1 LLTKKIFSAN
11 YFGFAEREFSAR
23 GGGVPMSFE
32 YIKHILSE
40 SQEVMI
46 KIGCVICVGIFIA
59 DIVRNKISEFTSGGK
74 NKK

>member
-1 LLTKKIFSAN
+1 
-11 YFGFAEREFSAR
+11 
-23 GGGVPMSFE
+23 MSFE

-46 KIGCVICVGIFIA
+46 KVGCVICIGIFIA
-59 DIVRNKISEFTSGGK
+59 DIVRNKLSEFASGDK

>member
-1 LLTKKIFSAN
+1 
-11 YFGFAEREFSAR
+11 
-23 GGGVPMSFE
+23 MSFE